1 MQWCRNI
8 ANGGFQNALSHIGNA
23 QYSSIKVNGEYE
35 TKPVAPIS
43 GFYTGK
49 QAMSNVF
56 VIFVY
61 YISILIGKIL
71 LF

>member
-8 ANGGFQNALSHIGNA
+8 ANGGFQNALTHIGDA

-49 QAMSNVF
+49 HAM
-56 VIFVY
+56 
-61 YISILIGKIL
+61 
-71 LF
+71 